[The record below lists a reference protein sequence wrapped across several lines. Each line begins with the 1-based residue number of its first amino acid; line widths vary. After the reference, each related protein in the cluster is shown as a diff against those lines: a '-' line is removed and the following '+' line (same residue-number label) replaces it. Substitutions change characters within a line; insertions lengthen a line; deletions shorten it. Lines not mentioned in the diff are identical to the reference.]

1 MYFTLD
7 VTHCLYEEIVLDH
20 INKMPRIRKLHLSN
34 RTERQYHTPLGEGAL
49 DFGKLSP
56 DILASGLPLVIEGMD
71 IGLKKTVVTKNLT
84 YLKEELL
91 R

>member
-1 MYFTLD
+1 MSRRYPTNCTLE
-7 VTHCLYEEIVLDH
+7 TAE
-20 INKMPRIRKLHLSN
+20 LSN
-34 RTERQYHTPLGEGAL
+34 EYHTPLGEGVL